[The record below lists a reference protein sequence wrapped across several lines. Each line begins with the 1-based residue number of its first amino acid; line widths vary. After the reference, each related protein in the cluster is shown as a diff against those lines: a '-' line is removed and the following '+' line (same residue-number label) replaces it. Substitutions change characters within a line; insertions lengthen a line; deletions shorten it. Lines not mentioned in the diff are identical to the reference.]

1 MMNGKKMISYSSGIK
16 YVKTPEGVESE
27 AFQARTKNGET
38 EMLLKTKDNKLL
50 LLQSEN
56 DDINKILSQR
66 TMLEPMDIQLKKI
79 LRDGTVDAGRKKTRK
94 KKNKKKSRKK
104 KKGKRKKTRKK
115 RRKRRKKKTNSILS
129 NLFD

>member
-27 AFQARTKNGET
+27 AFQARSKNGET

-50 LLQSEN
+50 LIQSEN

-66 TMLEPMDIQLKKI
+66 SMSEPMDIQLKKI

-94 KKNKKKSRKK
+94 KKRKSHKK
-104 KKGKRKKTRKK
+104 KKRRRKKTRKK
-115 RRKRRKKKTNSILS
+115 RRKRRKKKTKSILS

>member
-1 MMNGKKMISYSSGIK
+1 MNGKNMISYSSGIK
-16 YVKTPEGVESE
+16 YVKTPKGVESE
-27 AFQARTKNGET
+27 AFQARSKNGET

-50 LLQSEN
+50 LIQSEN
-56 DDINKILSQR
+56 DDINQILSQR
-66 TMLEPMDIQLKKI
+66 PMSESMDKQLKKI

-115 RRKRRKKKTNSILS
+115 KRKKRKNKIKNILS

>member
-1 MMNGKKMISYSSGIK
+1 MMSGKKMISYSSGIK

-27 AFQARTKNGET
+27 AFQARSKNGET

-50 LLQSEN
+50 LIQSEN

-66 TMLEPMDIQLKKI
+66 PMSEPMDIQLKKI

-94 KKNKKKSRKK
+94 KKRKSHKK
-104 KKGKRKKTRKK
+104 KKRRRKKTRKK
-115 RRKRRKKKTNSILS
+115 RRKRRKKKTKNILS

>member
-27 AFQARTKNGET
+27 AFQARSKNGET

-50 LLQSEN
+50 LIQSEN

-66 TMLEPMDIQLKKI
+66 SMSEPMDIQLKKI

-94 KKNKKKSRKK
+94 KKRKSRKK
-104 KKGKRKKTRKK
+104 KKRVRKKDT
-115 RRKRRKKKTNSILS
+115 
-129 NLFD
+129 